1 MDVGAKAVQVDA
13 LVGDSDLVEQARHR
27 VRIAQPDGEDQHHD
41 RFLHRLGKPPD
52 QSEIEEAEPVPRQD
66 DDVPGMRVAMEDP
79 LDEEL
84 LEALVEDAAGE
95 ELAIDVGRRRAFE
108 DRLELEAAQLFERQ
122 DGPAGMGPVGARD
135 DHVLAAVL
143 AELLDVPRLVLEI
156 ELEEHRLLELGDDAG
171 RRVDAGFLDDAFEE
185 AGQIGKQIGVAA
197 DLHFD
202 AGPLHLDHHLLA
214 GRKPGAMHLGDGRGC
229 ERLRID
235 LGEQL
240 APGLLQPLLDEAQ
253 DLLEREG
260 RRAVLQGR
268 KLGDEIGRNHVRARG
283 EDLAELDEGRS
294 QLGER
299 VAKPAR
305 ARRPKLRRRR
315 TLGDL
320 APPERFPEPRAVE
333 QLPEA
338 VLDDDLA
345 DLAQPL

>member
-1 MDVGAKAVQVDA
+1 
-13 LVGDSDLVEQARHR
+13 
-27 VRIAQPDGEDQHHD
+27 
-41 RFLHRLGKPPD
+41 
-52 QSEIEEAEPVPRQD
+52 
-66 DDVPGMRVAMEDP
+66 
-79 LDEEL
+79 
-84 LEALVEDAAGE
+84 
-95 ELAIDVGRRRAFE
+95 
-108 DRLELEAAQLFERQ
+108 
-122 DGPAGMGPVGARD
+122 MGPVGARD

-214 GRKPGAMHLGDGRGC
+214 GRKPGAMHLGDGSGC
-229 ERLRID
+229 ERLGID

-268 KLGDEIGRNHVRARG
+268 KLGDEIGRNHVRPRG

-320 APPERFPEPRAVE
+320 APPERFPEARAVE
-333 QLPEA
+333 QLAEA

-345 DLAQPL
+345 DLPQPLQVPDGLDHPRSLSQSASNRSIFRRKVSPCTEPAEAKADSSRPKSSPRAEGTKSFELWCA

>member
-1 MDVGAKAVQVDA
+1 
-13 LVGDSDLVEQARHR
+13 
-27 VRIAQPDGEDQHHD
+27 
-41 RFLHRLGKPPD
+41 
-52 QSEIEEAEPVPRQD
+52 
-66 DDVPGMRVAMEDP
+66 
-79 LDEEL
+79 
-84 LEALVEDAAGE
+84 
-95 ELAIDVGRRRAFE
+95 
-108 DRLELEAAQLFERQ
+108 
-122 DGPAGMGPVGARD
+122 
-135 DHVLAAVL
+135 
-143 AELLDVPRLVLEI
+143 
-156 ELEEHRLLELGDDAG
+156 
-171 RRVDAGFLDDAFEE
+171 
-185 AGQIGKQIGVAA
+185 
-197 DLHFD
+197 
-202 AGPLHLDHHLLA
+202 
-214 GRKPGAMHLGDGRGC
+214 MHLGDGRGC